1 MATPSPIHSVLPASP
16 SLHHDIPRMQY
27 RSRPVS
33 VAVEP
38 VSLVISECIAITSAI
53 QKHARSSHFS
63 VSAILGGNPNTI
75 QFGSPK
81 QQLQSQ
87 DRSAGGPFGDSDQDG
102 AASNRWSFQGQRTKG
117 LQDSPMI
124 AGFGK
129 LRHEITGVQSV
140 YWFHLV
146 TYCQLIFNRYSFI

>member
-1 MATPSPIHSVLPASP
+1 MALPSPIHSGLPAMS
-16 SLHHDIPRMQY
+16 SSHHDIPRMQY

-53 QKHARSSHFS
+53 QKHARSPQFS

-75 QFGSPK
+75 HFGSPK
-81 QQLQSQ
+81 PQSQSQ
-87 DRSAGGPFGDSDQDG
+87 DRSVGTPFGDSDQDV
-102 AASNRWSFQGQRTKG
+102 ATDNRWSFRGQRGKS
-117 LQDSPMI
+117 LQDSPMV

-129 LRHEITGVQSV
+129 LRYEITGVQSV
-140 YWFHLV
+140 YLFYLV
-146 TYCQLIFNRYSFI
+146 TCCQLMVNRYSFI

>member
-1 MATPSPIHSVLPASP
+1 
-16 SLHHDIPRMQY
+16 MQY

-53 QKHARSSHFS
+53 QKHARSSQLS

-81 QQLQSQ
+81 PQSQ
-87 DRSAGGPFGDSDQDG
+87 PQESGVSSPFGESEHDG
-102 AASNRWSFQGQRTKG
+102 TANNRWSFRGQKAKS
-117 LQDSPMI
+117 LQDSPMV

-129 LRHEITGVQSV
+129 LRYEIAGVQSA
-140 YWFHLV
+140 Y
-146 TYCQLIFNRYSFI
+146 

>member
-1 MATPSPIHSVLPASP
+1 
-16 SLHHDIPRMQY
+16 MQY

-53 QKHARSSHFS
+53 QKHARAPQS

-81 QQLQSQ
+81 PQSQ
-87 DRSAGGPFGDSDQDG
+87 ERESGVSSPFGESEHDG
-102 AASNRWSFQGQRTKG
+102 TANNRWSFRGQKANI
-117 LQDSPMI
+117 LQDSPMV

-129 LRHEITGVQSV
+129 LRYEITGVQSV
-140 YWFHLV
+140 Y
-146 TYCQLIFNRYSFI
+146 